1 MYALRDERSVFTN
14 NTRHLVYVR
23 VAENPGASI
32 QDIANLLHIS
42 HPTAAYHL
50 KILEGNGL
58 VVAMRD
64 GNRTRFFK
72 RSEALS
78 QEQQRLVAAN
88 RSGRCKQILDLVK
101 ERPMIHRKELARLV
115 QVPRTTLN
123 WYVDRLIQQGLLAE
137 RRAGRYCQL
146 FLPLQFQGHGP
157 GTPAATFE
165 GNGHGHAAAPAG
177 YPAPAPGPEEVP
189 PTPAAGGVAAHFLAR
204 GHLEP
209 EGSD

>member
-14 NTRHLVYVR
+14 NTRHLVFVR

-88 RSGRCKQILDLVK
+88 RSARCKEVLDIVR
-101 ERPMIHRKELARLV
+101 ERPMIHRKELARLLS
-115 QVPRTTLN
+115 VPRTTLN
-123 WYVDRLIQQGLLAE
+123 WYVDRLIQQGLLGE

-146 FLPLQFQGHGP
+146 FLPLHFQGNGP
-157 GTPAATFE
+157 APSRYEAAPPTAGF
-165 GNGHGHAAAPAG
+165 AAPA
-177 YPAPAPGPEEVP
+177 PEP
-189 PTPAAGGVAAHFLAR
+189 PRVPAAGTVAQYLTRSHIEA
-204 GHLEP
+204 

>member
-1 MYALRDERSVFTN
+1 MYALRDDRSVFTN

-72 RSEALS
+72 RSEAMS
-78 QEQQRLVAAN
+78 QDQQRLVAAN
-88 RSGRCKQILDLVK
+88 RSERCRQVLGIVREK
-101 ERPMIHRKELARLV
+101 PMIHRKELARMLTI
-115 QVPRTTLN
+115 PRTTLN
-123 WYVDRLIQQGLLAE
+123 WYVDRLIAQGLLAE

-146 FLPLQFQGHGP
+146 FLPLHHQGP
-157 GTPAATFE
+157 GPAPAAA
-165 GNGHGHAAAPAG
+165 AAAPAPAHAPEFAG
-177 YPAPAPGPEEVP
+177 YASPYAPREPPAWANG
-189 PTPAAGGVAAHFLAR
+189 A
-204 GHLEP
+204 

>member
-14 NTRHLVYVR
+14 NTRHLVFVR

-88 RSGRCKQILDLVK
+88 RSARCREVLDIVR
-101 ERPMIHRKELARLV
+101 ERPMIHRKELARLLS
-115 QVPRTTLN
+115 VPRTTLN

-146 FLPLQFQGHGP
+146 FLPLHFHGNGP
-157 GTPAATFE
+157 GPTGDA
-165 GNGHGHAAAPAG
+165 HG
-177 YPAPAPGPEEVP
+177 APGPDGFVAP
-189 PTPAAGGVAAHFLAR
+189 PPPVAPEAPRVPAAGAVAQYLSR
-204 GHLEP
+204 GHLEA

>member
-1 MYALRDERSVFTN
+1 MYQRWDERSVFTN
-14 NTRHLVYVR
+14 NTRHHVFVR
-23 VAENPGASI
+23 VSDNPGASI
-32 QDIANLLHIS
+32 QDIATMLGIS

-78 QEQQRLVAAN
+78 QDQQRLVAAN
-88 RSGRCKQILDLVK
+88 RSERSRQILDIVK
-101 ERPMIHRKELARLV
+101 DKPMIHRKELARLV

-123 WYVDRLIQQGLLAE
+123 WYVDRLIAQGLLAE

-146 FLPLQFQGHGP
+146 FLPLHFQGPGP
-157 GTPAATFE
+157 QAAPAATAGPVE
-165 GNGHGHAAAPAG
+165 PHAAPQPGSFATSFLAQG
-177 YPAPAPGPEEVP
+177 FGLRPAPEPGE
-189 PTPAAGGVAAHFLAR
+189 PA
-204 GHLEP
+204 
-209 EGSD
+209 EGSSE

>member
-23 VAENPGASI
+23 VTENPGASI

-78 QEQQRLVAAN
+78 QDQQRLVAAN
-88 RSGRCKQILDLVK
+88 RSSRCRQILDLVK

-146 FLPLQFQGHGP
+146 FLPLHFQGSGP
-157 GTPAATFE
+157 ST
-165 GNGHGHAAAPAG
+165 APPPSAGVYSGG
-177 YPAPAPGPEEVP
+177 YPAPAATAEVP
-189 PTPAAGGVAAHFLAR
+189 RAPVAGGVAAHFLGRAHVA
-204 GHLEP
+204 GEA